1 MRFKDIIGNDNV
13 VKALV
18 GMADS
23 GRVPHALMM
32 YENDGGGALAI
43 ALAFI
48 SYLNCKD
55 RHDGDSCGECA
66 SCNQTDKLIF
76 PDLRFTFPITSG
88 TKVSGEVSKL
98 TCDNFVPYWR
108 ELVSANPYFLENEL
122 STALGIEKKSG
133 VIAVAEG
140 KAIMQ
145 KLSLSSVTDGYRC
158 IVIWL
163 PEKMN
168 QQTANMLLKSIEEPE
183 GKTVFILITHQPE
196 AVLPTISSRCLPLRV
211 LPLSG
216 EEVRRTLV
224 EKMGVTEEEASRA
237 AFFSGGSVG
246 FALHTL
252 SEDGDF
258 GAMHEIVEDMI
269 GKMLER
275 DYLGTLEIGEALAAM
290 ESREKQKAFCNF
302 AGDCLRKIF
311 MIQQKMDD
319 IAGIPPES
327 EAFYRNVAGRCSR
340 SFCRKAIEMINRTS
354 LMLDRNVSQKILF
367 CNMVSRMYTSIV

>member
-1 MRFKDIIGNDNV
+1 M
-13 VKALV
+13 
-18 GMADS
+18 
-23 GRVPHALMM
+23 
-32 YENDGGGALAI
+32 
-43 ALAFI
+43 
-48 SYLNCKD
+48 
-55 RHDGDSCGECA
+55 
-66 SCNQTDKLIF
+66 
-76 PDLRFTFPITSG
+76 
-88 TKVSGEVSKL
+88 
-98 TCDNFVPYWR
+98 
-108 ELVSANPYFLENEL
+108 
-122 STALGIEKKSG
+122 
-133 VIAVAEG
+133 
-140 KAIMQ
+140 
-145 KLSLSSVTDGYRC
+145 
-158 IVIWL
+158 
-163 PEKMN
+163 
-168 QQTANMLLKSIEEPE
+168 
-183 GKTVFILITHQPE
+183 
-196 AVLPTISSRCLPLRV
+196 
-211 LPLSG
+211 
-216 EEVRRTLV
+216 
-224 EKMGVTEEEASRA
+224 EKMGVSEEEASRA

-275 DYLGTLEIGEALAAM
+275 DFLGTLEIGEALAAM